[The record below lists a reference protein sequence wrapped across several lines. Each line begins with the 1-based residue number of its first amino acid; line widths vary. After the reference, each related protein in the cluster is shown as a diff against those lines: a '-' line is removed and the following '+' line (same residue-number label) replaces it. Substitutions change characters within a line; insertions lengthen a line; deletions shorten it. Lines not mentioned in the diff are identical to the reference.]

1 MHIAPKNLRELLLN
15 SGFVS
20 SDEMDFAEAEA
31 TRSGHE
37 VFDVLIGRG
46 VISEEIFAETLQP
59 YFGVPV
65 VNLKRVIIDN
75 AVLNMIPEQIAKSR
89 KVILYGVD
97 GEGPSRVAHLAMID
111 PFDYGARSYV
121 SALLGMWVEPAFMT
135 QTSFRH
141 GLKQYEPDFGSDF
154 SGSIERHA
162 KEAIKEEVEKGLG
175 GISLHEGGASVSAIL
190 DRVLDHAI
198 TRGATDVHFEPLGG
212 GMLVRFRIDGVMR
225 EIIELPSELVAPLV
239 ARVKVLAH
247 LAVDEHRAPQDGRF
261 RFESEDGAAS
271 DIRVNIIPVFHGEK
285 AEMRLLRGAAR
296 PLSLT
301 ELGFSQEAIAIV
313 ESESKRPHGMILSTG
328 PTGHG
333 KTTTLYAILHL
344 LNTPDVNITTIEDPI
359 EYEFPRVNQ
368 TQVNVKAGVTF
379 ATGLRALMRQNPD
392 IIMVGEIRDNE
403 TVEVSIQAALTGH
416 RVLSTLHTNDATSA
430 PSRLVDMG
438 AEPFLLSSTINLIVA
453 QRLVRRICTSCV
465 VSEPADKTSIDVIK
479 QEMKLRNEEHITH
492 LPTSLFHGK
501 GCEVCNYS
509 GYLGQVGIYEVF
521 PVSEKIRTSISKN
534 APAQELRKMAIKEG
548 MVTMF
553 EDGLRKVELGTTTI
567 EEVIRVARE

>member
-1 MHIAPKNLRELLLN
+1 MHIAPTKLRELLVD

-20 SDEMDFAEAEA
+20 EDEMKFAEGDAA
-31 TRSGHE
+31 RTGHD
-37 VFDVLIGRG
+37 VADVLIGRG
-46 VISEEIFAETLQP
+46 VISEDIFAETLQP

-65 VNLKRVIIDN
+65 VNLKRVNID
-75 AVLNMIPEQIAKSR
+75 AKILNKLPEQVAKSR
-89 KVILYGVD
+89 RVILYAIE
-97 GEGPSRVAHLAMID
+97 GEGDAQVAHLAMLD
-111 PFDYGARSYV
+111 PFDYTTRAYV
-121 SALLGMWVEPAFMT
+121 GALLGMWVEAEFMT

-141 GLKQYEPDFGSDF
+141 GLKQYQPDFTADF
-154 SGSIERHA
+154 SSVIAKHAQAAA
-162 KEAIKEEVEKGLG
+162 KEGRG
-175 GISLHEGGASVSAIL
+175 SLAEQATGSNISAIL

-198 TRGATDVHFEPLGG
+198 TRAATDVHFEPLTTGL
-212 GMLVRFRIDGVMR
+212 LVRFRIDGVMR
-225 EIIELPSELVAPLV
+225 EIVELPPELIPPLV

-261 RFESEDGAAS
+261 TFDSESGQSS

-301 ELGFSQEAIAIV
+301 ELGFSQEAIAIITE
-313 ESESKRPHGMILSTG
+313 ESHRPHGMILATG

-333 KTTTLYAILHL
+333 KTTTLYAILHM

-379 ATGLRALMRQNPD
+379 ASGLRALMRQNPD
-392 IIMVGEIRDNE
+392 IIMVGEIRDIE
-403 TVEVSIQAALTGH
+403 TVEIAIQAALTGH

-430 PSRLVDMG
+430 PARLVDMG
-438 AEPFLLSSTINLIVA
+438 AEPFLLSSTINVVIA
-453 QRLVRRICTSCV
+453 QRLARRICTSCV
-465 VSEPADKTSIDVIK
+465 QSYPADSEHLALIK
-479 QEMKLRNEEHITH
+479 AEMVARGETHITH
-492 LPTSLFHGK
+492 MPSTLFQGK
-501 GCEVCNYS
+501 GCEVCAHT
-509 GYLGQVGIYEVF
+509 GYNGQVGIYEIF
-521 PVSEKIRTSISKN
+521 QVSEKIREQVAKN
-534 APAQELRKMAIKEG
+534 VPAQELRKLAIKEG

-553 EDGLRKVELGTTTI
+553 EDGLHKVELGTTTV